1 LLLARTWST
10 VFATGLEVSR
20 EGTNTF
26 VAHEADF
33 YTAEEAA
40 KVLGIPV
47 KRVFGMLCGGE
58 MEGHQDEWAR
68 WLVPASAVQG
78 ARLSYEAPTYP
89 DGLPEHDAEFHVAME
104 KGW

>member
-1 LLLARTWST
+1 VYVPLLLLARTWST
-10 VFATGLEVSR
+10 VFATGLEVYR

-68 WLVPASAVQG
+68 
-78 ARLSYEAPTYP
+78 
-89 DGLPEHDAEFHVAME
+89 
-104 KGW
+104 